1 MSKLKKSLGIKPK
14 FTETELIAIKVL
26 STLYLGKVDWNDD
39 ETSPQVKETL
49 ESIKEKVK
57 DY

>member
-1 MSKLKKSLGIKPK
+1 MSKLKKVLGIKPK
-14 FTETELIAIKVL
+14 FTENEIIAIKIL
-26 STLYLGKVDWNDD
+26 SNVYLNGIDWEDD
-39 ETSPQVKETL
+39 KKNPHVKETL